1 MSSEF
6 CLSNR
11 AFSFTSLSFLL
22 LLSGNGVG
30 NTPAQRGSRPNI
42 IFIMADDHGLQA
54 ISSYGSK
61 LINTPGIDRLAKEG
75 VRFVNCF
82 NINSLC
88 APSRAA
94 LITGKYNFQNR
105 VLRIGDRLDEKQ
117 ETFPMMLQ
125 RSGYQTALI
134 GKWHLESEPQGF
146 DYYKVLPGQ
155 GKYFDSPIKEK
166 GEPWISG
173 NTGGKIEKGFITDVI
188 TDKSIE
194 WLKKTDPQ
202 KPFFLMV
209 HHKAPHTPHQY
220 PQKYDGLYAD
230 KDLPLPSTFGD
241 TYQGKN
247 EQLSTGN
254 AGFSRL
260 DHIYPDHFTE
270 KVPPSMTQDQYKYW
284 AYQTFFKGY
293 LRLVASLDDNIVR
306 LLDFLDQSGLAKNT
320 IVVYTSDNGF
330 FIGEHGLF
338 NKMWMYEES
347 MRLPLIVRYP
357 GHIKA
362 GTVNTDMISILDF
375 APTFVDYANYRI
387 HPELQG
393 LSIKSLLEGKTPNKW
408 REEIYYHYY
417 DQYEVPEQVGI
428 RTKDFK
434 LIRFLSGHDSSFEEL
449 YDLKTDPGE
458 TKNLFL
464 NQDYLHVRK
473 KLEKEL
479 KNLKAK
485 YESINPANKK

>member
-1 MSSEF
+1 
-6 CLSNR
+6 
-11 AFSFTSLSFLL
+11 
-22 LLSGNGVG
+22 
-30 NTPAQRGSRPNI
+30 
-42 IFIMADDHGLQA
+42 MADDHGLQA

-94 LITGKYNFQNR
+94 LITGKYNIQNR

-117 ETFPMMLQ
+117 ETFPMILQ
-125 RSGYQTALI
+125 RAGYQTALI

-155 GKYFDSPIKEK
+155 GKYFDCPMKEK
-166 GEPWISG
+166 GQPWISG
-173 NTGGKIEKGFITDVI
+173 SQGGNVKKGFITDVI
-188 TDKSIE
+188 TDQSIE
-194 WLKKTDPQ
+194 WLKGINSE
-202 KPFFLMV
+202 KPFFLMI
-209 HHKAPHTPHQY
+209 HHKAPHTPHEY
-220 PQKYDGLYAD
+220 PQKYAELYSD
-230 KDLPLPSTFGD
+230 TDLPLPSTFLD
-241 TYQGKN
+241 KYVGKN
-247 EQLSTGN
+247 EKLATGN

-293 LRLVASLDDNIVR
+293 LRLVASLDENITR
-306 LLDFLDQSGLAKNT
+306 LLDYLDQSGLAKNT

-357 GHIKA
+357 GHFKA
-362 GTVNTDMISILDF
+362 GSVNADLVSILDF
-375 APTFVDYANYRI
+375 APTFVELAKARI
-387 HPELQG
+387 PFGLQG
-393 LSIKSLLEGKTPNKW
+393 NSILPLLKGKISIKW
-408 REEIYYHYY
+408 RDAIYYHYF
-417 DQYEVPEQVGI
+417 DQYEVPEQEGI
-428 RTKDFK
+428 RTRDYK
-434 LIRFLSGHDSSFEEL
+434 LIRFKYSPDESFEEL
-449 YDLKTDPGE
+449 YDLKKDPLE
-458 TKNLFL
+458 MENL
-464 NQDYLHVRK
+464 YLSPAYAPQKKRLEK
-473 KLEKEL
+473 KLKSL
-479 KNLKAK
+479 KVKF
-485 YESINPANKK
+485 ESVHEPNNI

>member
-1 MSSEF
+1 MPKTSHCGYSIS
-6 CLSNR
+6 LTSIAVMVLATGN
-11 AFSFTSLSFLL
+11 SFGKNNLRQA
-22 LLSGNGVG
+22 N
-30 NTPAQRGSRPNI
+30 RPNI

-61 LINTPGIDRLAKEG
+61 LIQTPGIDRLANEG
-75 VRFVNCF
+75 MRFTNCF
-82 NINSLC
+82 NVNSLC

-94 LITGKYNFQNR
+94 LITGKYNCRNG

-117 ETFPMMLQ
+117 ETFPMILQ

-155 GKYFDSPIKEK
+155 GKYFDCPMKEK
-166 GEPWISG
+166 GQPWISG
-173 NTGGKIEKGFITDVI
+173 NTGGEIEKGFITDVI
-188 TDKSIE
+188 TDQSIE
-194 WLKKTDPQ
+194 WLKQADSK
-202 KPFFLMV
+202 KPFFLMI

-220 PQKYDGLYAD
+220 PQKYAALFAD
-230 KDLPLPSTFGD
+230 KDLPIPLTFGD
-241 TYQGKN
+241 SYEGKN

-270 KVPPSMTQDQYKYW
+270 KIPPSLTHDQYKYW

-293 LRLVASLDDNIVR
+293 LRLVASLDDNVAR
-306 LLDFLDQSGLAKNT
+306 LLDYLDQSGLAKNT

-347 MRLPLIVRYP
+347 MRLPLIVRFP
-357 GHIKA
+357 GHTKA
-362 GTVNTDMISILDF
+362 GSVNADLVSILDI
-375 APTFVDYANYRI
+375 APTFVDCAHSRI
-387 HPELQG
+387 SSELQG
-393 LSIKSLLEGKTPNKW
+393 MSILPLLEGKKTRKW
-408 REEIYYHYY
+408 REGIYYHYY
-417 DQYEVPEQVGI
+417 DQYEVPQHEGI

-434 LIRFLSGHDSSFEEL
+434 LIRFFSGQGHAFEEM

-458 TKNLFL
+458 MKNLYF
-464 NQDYLHVRK
+464 NPGYLQERK
-473 KLEKEL
+473 RLEAQLEDL
-479 KNLKAK
+479 KSQ
-485 YESINPANKK
+485 YETVK

>member
-1 MSSEF
+1 MSIV
-6 CLSNR
+6 
-11 AFSFTSLSFLL
+11 A
-22 LLSGNGVG
+22 GNCFGK
-30 NTPAQRGSRPNI
+30 NNHSQANKPNI

-61 LINTPGIDRLAKEG
+61 LIQTPGIDRLAKEG
-75 VRFVNCF
+75 MRFTNCF
-82 NINSLC
+82 NVNSLC

-94 LITGKYNFQNR
+94 LITGKYNSQNG

-117 ETFPMMLQ
+117 KTFPMILQ

-155 GKYFDSPIKEK
+155 GKYFDCPMKEK
-166 GEPWISG
+166 GQPWISG

-188 TDKSIE
+188 TDQSIE

-220 PQKYDGLYAD
+220 PPKYSGLYAD

-241 TYQGKN
+241 TYEGKN

-270 KVPPSMTQDQYKYW
+270 KIPPAMTPDQYKNW
-284 AYQTFFKGY
+284 AYQNFFKGY
-293 LRLVASLDDNIVR
+293 LRLVASLDDNVAR
-306 LLDFLDQSGLAKNT
+306 LLDYLDQSGLAKNT

-362 GTVNTDMISILDF
+362 GMVNSDLVSILDF
-375 APTFVDYANYRI
+375 APTFVDYADCGVQ
-387 HPELQG
+387 PELQG
-393 LSIKSLLEGKTPNKW
+393 MSIIPLLNGESPNKW
-408 REEIYYHYY
+408 RDGIYYHYY
-417 DQYEVPEQVGI
+417 DQYEVPEQEGI

-434 LIRFLSGHDSSFEEL
+434 LIRFLDGKDKTFEEL

-458 TKNLFL
+458 
-464 NQDYLHVRK
+464 
-473 KLEKEL
+473 L
-479 KNLKAK
+479 KNLYLSPHYLQERNRLETELKHLKEK
-485 YESINPANKK
+485 YESVNKAIAK